1 MRCVSCIF
9 WRDNIFFTSKLVE
22 QLNINQSPITK
33 IKSAGSSPEML
44 PYQPAMALTLRT
56 TDSIPRALPP
66 VHHQIEAVET
76 NEQEKARGR
85 RDKNPQATAPNKKKI
100 RWFCWLAGPNQHSDK
115 KVQAPHIVSSK
126 TNNGKTRSST
136 GPDTSV
142 QRCRPSSSPS
152 SDHAPSAASYLPN
165 RSQKEKK

>member
-1 MRCVSCIF
+1 M
-9 WRDNIFFTSKLVE
+9 
-22 QLNINQSPITK
+22 NINQSPITK
-33 IKSAGSSPEML
+33 IKSAGSSPEMP

-66 VHHQIEAVET
+66 AHHQIEAVET

-100 RWFCWLAGPNQHSDK
+100 RCFSDSLVRISTQDK
-115 KVQAPHIVSSK
+115 NVQAPHIVSSK
-126 TNNGKTRSST
+126 TNNGKTRSRT

-142 QRCRPSSSPS
+142 QRYRPSSSPS